1 MSKEKT
7 VGGTL
12 LKIGIGV
19 VLAIVLI
26 VVALYL
32 ITKYAIGVDILGVY
46 SSLKELGTTVNTET
60 IITYPYEKN
69 DAMVNGLNNIFEL
82 KTGETG
88 IVSGGDG
95 SVTIDY
101 ERLES
106 LFFDSDFELTDKQ
119 VACILDASI
128 NKYASSEDEISSIFN
143 GLELCQIKFSEYQ
156 ESGGKFKSVK
166 INYVV
171 KIPLENI
178 KSFMNTFPLNLF
190 KDKLPDDLYVSSDIL
205 LTKDN
210 TTAWKYS
217 LKSSNTTV
225 NNLNAEKTNKMIE
238 SISGLLGVNDADEFG
253 LAIGEFIID
262 AVIGTP
268 SKLGLGSGLLN
279 AEDFTFKRAN
289 NTTYYVVKFNI

>member
-26 VVALYL
+26 VVALFL
-32 ITKYAIGVDILGVY
+32 IAKYVLGIDILGAY
-46 SSLKELGTTVNTET
+46 SSLKKLGTTVNTET

-119 VACILDASI
+119 VACILNASLNKYLSSASDAS
-128 NKYASSEDEISSIFN
+128 ELFD

-171 KIPLENI
+171 KMSLSSIKGYM
-178 KSFMNTFPLNLF
+178 KSFPLTLF
-190 KDKLPDDLYVSSDIL
+190 KNLLPNELYVSSDIT

-210 TTAWKYS
+210 TGAWKYS
-217 LKSSNTTV
+217 LKATNTTI
-225 NNLNAEKTNKMIE
+225 NNLDTEATNKFVT
-238 SISGLLGVNDADEFG
+238 SIAGVLGLNEADEMG
-253 LAIGEFIID
+253 HSIGEIIVD